1 MGICAEQT
9 LVLACQATRY
19 GLGVLRPFRRREREQ
34 CIGRIRES
42 AARQRR
48 LDLLLSTPSLL
59 FLLVGTGH
67 SVAPVAVAVIEVDE
81 EVQQR
86 FLGRFSLV

>member
-1 MGICAEQT
+1 
-9 LVLACQATRY
+9 
-19 GLGVLRPFRRREREQ
+19 
-34 CIGRIRES
+34 
-42 AARQRR
+42 
-48 LDLLLSTPSLL
+48 
-59 FLLVGTGH
+59 LLVGTGH